1 MLHRI
6 WKRIG
11 NIISAFLLKVVLNHE
26 TYILDLGEANK
37 GNVQWTFEYSA
48 KVIYKQCVIF
58 WLCMYT
64 CIVGVDTEDL
74 LVACTY
80 LLITKFE
87 VCNVSYK
94 GKNGDV
100 WHTLQTEKTR
110 LVRYRYWVSD
120 KFGND
125 FYSCRKVSNF
135 WCLSKARQVNL
146 KSLLSH

>member
-1 MLHRI
+1 LETNRQHLYPH
-6 WKRIG
+6 
-11 NIISAFLLKVVLNHE
+11 FLLKVVLNHE

-37 GNVQWTFEYSA
+37 GNVQWKYEYSA

-87 VCNVSYK
+87 VCNVSYE
-94 GKNGDV
+94 GNNGDV
-100 WHTLQTEKTR
+100 
-110 LVRYRYWVSD
+110 
-120 KFGND
+120 
-125 FYSCRKVSNF
+125 
-135 WCLSKARQVNL
+135 
-146 KSLLSH
+146 